1 MYFRLL
7 CRSFGSAMSTRNVS
21 VLLLSLVSFS
31 HLHAQDQKS
40 RATIQEKTD
49 QNKLREIKDDVQQSR
64 QANKSKAQ
72 DLAKEKGWAL
82 KKELENGAFMELQ
95 GVSETGHPIYYI
107 THNTDAAKTISTD
120 KVWPGGSLGLN
131 LSGNGMDIA
140 MWDGGATRLSH
151 QEFQGRATQQDDAVT
166 LSDHACHVAGTM
178 IAGGVDADAKGGAYE
193 ATFLAY
199 DWNDDEAEMATFAEN
214 GGLISNHSYGAAAG
228 WEFENGSWVWFGDG
242 SVSTVEDYRN
252 GFYSSDAK
260 AWDDIAFAA
269 PYYTIFKSAG
279 NDRGDGPGT
288 GPAEDDGG
296 TLGFDCI
303 SDKGVSKNIITVG
316 AAHVIPGGYTQPS
329 DVQITDF
336 SGFGPADDGRIK
348 PDIVAN
354 GFGVY
359 SSSKNGDASYTIKN
373 GTSMATPSASGSA
386 LLVQQHYNNLHPG
399 EFMRAATLKGLLIH
413 TADEAGSNPGPDYSY
428 GWGLMN
434 TSSAVTAITNEN
446 NGTSTYFGEHLLQ
459 DGQNHSYNLTS
470 DGSPLKVTISW
481 TDPSGTPISAAL
493 DPTDLML
500 VNDLDSRI
508 DGTIM
513 PWTLN
518 PSSPQS
524 AASTGDNFR
533 DNIEQLNITSP
544 TNGNDYNLV
553 INHKNSLLG
562 GSQAYSIIITGVSSV
577 SESPVAAFLS
587 DKQILYQDATVQF
600 SDQSFG
606 ASSWSWDFGAGAT
619 PATATGAGPHDVTY
633 ASGSKKTISLT
644 VNGSATTT
652 LSDFLHVIPKR
663 PLPYTLADGGNFE
676 SSSDDFTSAAVSGD
690 INIWERGIPGNELD
704 QASSGSNVWKTDLD
718 GDVGR
723 PANDYKSAVFGPSFD
738 FSQSGTYTLKM
749 VRAMEYQFCNGP
761 FAVNVEYTLDNGTS
775 WILLGDVD
783 DGKGTNWYNRNASSG
798 CPISEGVIESQTGWT
813 TNSSGSSASYDVS
826 GFSGNNTIAFRVV
839 FHIGSGFNS
848 ESGYEKDGFSFD
860 DFEVDFVPA
869 TAEFTANKTVTYP
882 GSQITFTDESVVASS
897 WNWSFGANATP
908 STATGQGPHN
918 VTYSTGGLKDV
929 ALTIDGSN
937 TTTKT
942 SYVHVLPSKAVPY
955 TPGDGGDFES
965 NPNDFAGGIISGEIN
980 LWERGAPSNALATVN
995 SGSNVW
1001 KTDLDSDV
1009 IDDSYHCALYAP
1021 SFNMST
1027 AGSYTLKFRKSM
1039 EIEFCNAPIAVNVHY
1054 STDGGATWSILGAF
1068 GDGNGVNWYNKD
1080 PDGGCPIHT
1089 AVIPEQQGWITN
1101 RDNENTEYDISFLG
1115 GNSAV
1120 AFRIV
1125 LYVEDGFS
1133 AAGYTNDG
1141 FMVDDFEIEGPPSS
1155 PTPNFS
1161 ADLNTLCENDVVTY
1175 TDASTGSVVTYA
1187 WNFGSGASPA
1197 TANTAGPHT
1206 VTYSSSGAKTVSL
1219 TINGTEVETKTD
1231 FVTVNAIPSAPT
1243 AGGLQACEG
1252 ETIPSLTT
1260 TGTNPIWYSD
1270 ALLQNEV
1277 GTGTSFNTGL
1287 TDVGSYAFY
1296 VTQTVGGCTSSASTV
1311 DLLINAKPMAPFGNN
1326 ETVCQGESVPDL
1338 FASGGSI
1345 TWYSNSGLTNQVET
1359 GPSYSTGITASGTHN
1374 FYATIT
1380 DGNCEGPSQQIT
1392 LQINAKPS
1400 APSASNQSAS
1410 EGGTIP
1416 DLTAT
1421 GSNITWYSNVGLT
1434 TQVGTGS
1441 SFATGQTAA
1450 ATYTYYVTQT
1460 TNGCESNGT
1469 EVTLTITSITP
1480 PTIANVARCGAGDV
1494 SMTATGAPGGGTYNW
1509 YANATG
1515 GSPLFT
1521 GAIFT
1526 PTLSTTKTYHVTV
1539 EDGGAESARTAVTAT
1554 VKTIPSVDAG
1564 SSNTVCADAS
1574 AITMSGF
1581 SPSGG
1586 TWSGNGIDAGGT
1598 FTPSTGLVGTQT
1610 LTYSVTQNGCTGT
1623 STKSVT
1629 VNAVP
1634 STSAGSDNTVCA
1646 NSTAFNLQ
1654 GFSPAGG
1661 TWSGNGVSSGGLFT
1675 PSSSLD
1681 GNQTLIYTVT
1691 QDGCSATDTRVVT
1704 VNLNP
1709 DFSVSTTE
1717 ASCGVNDGS
1726 ATVSSG
1732 SGHTYA
1738 WSNGQSTQTAVN
1750 LAGGNVDVTV
1760 TETAT
1765 GCANTQSVSINSAG
1779 APSASFSGLPSSMC
1793 SNEAEVSLI
1802 GIPSSGSFSGNGV
1815 SGTNFNPALAGAGSH
1830 TIIYSVTE
1838 SGCTGSES
1846 KIVVVTAAPNV
1857 VAGSNLTVCSGD
1869 PAFMLSGFS
1878 PAGGFWIGNGVN
1890 TLGEFSPSEN
1900 TGTNTLTYS
1909 VTENGCSAQDE
1920 RTVVVNTTPSV
1931 DAGITEAI
1939 CANASAFT
1947 VQGASPSGGTW
1958 SGNGISASGLFTPA
1972 TNLVGSQL
1980 LNYVITQNGCSASAS
1995 KNMIVNPI
2003 PSFIVETTDEN
2014 CGSADGTA
2022 FADLGEGVSGFSY
2035 SWSNGQSNPTATGL
2049 AGGNYNVTVINDNT
2063 GCALKKNFSV
2073 NSIGAPTADF
2083 SGLDAEYC
2091 ESDNT
2096 SSLVGTPTGGTFS
2109 GPGIS
2114 GSNFNP
2120 SIAGAGSHTVI
2131 YSVSENG
2138 CVGTKS
2144 QNVIVHASP
2153 VVEAGAVSTLCD
2165 NANDVTITGFS
2176 PSGGTW
2182 AGTGVTSSGVF
2193 SPTTVGNGTHLLTY
2207 SVSANGCTGVDTKV
2221 ITVNQAPNTTA
2232 GGDQGI
2238 CSNANSITLSGTPNG
2253 GTWSGPGVSQSGT
2266 FTPSAGLT
2274 GDNMLTY
2281 TATANGCSAS
2291 DDKIL
2296 TVHATPDY
2304 TITTTSANCGSPD
2317 GTATVNIDAGAFT
2330 FNWSNDQTTQTA
2342 SDLDGGSYTVTV
2354 SNPTTGCSVQK
2365 SITVNSTNAP
2375 TVTLTGLD
2383 NTYCNNAAAVMLSGT
2398 PSGGTYSG
2406 NGVSGNQFNPA
2417 MASEGNNIITYTVD
2431 DAGCI
2436 GSATKTVNVIPTPL
2450 VDAGADVAFCSDASA
2465 TSLIGFSPSGGTW
2478 SGDGVST
2485 SGIYSPSSGL
2495 VGEHTLTYSVTQ
2507 NGCTA
2512 TDNRT
2517 VSVSESPIVDAGS
2530 DFTICANEAAVTL
2543 SSATPSGGTW
2553 SGNGV
2558 NQAGI
2563 FTPSANLIG
2572 KQTLIYSA
2580 GIEGCQ
2586 AAESIEVTVNAAPM
2600 FTVAT
2605 SNATCG
2611 QSDGSATV
2619 NLSGSY
2625 TYLWSDNQTGIS
2637 ASGLEAGSYSVTVTS
2652 QENGC
2657 ANVQPLTVN
2666 NEGAS
2671 NVTLSGLVDEYC
2683 ADANIVNLLG
2693 SPTGGTLSGNGISG
2707 MTFDPASAGPGVHTI
2722 AYSVSENGCT
2732 GSATMEVTVSQNPVF
2747 TLDVYEESCAG
2758 DDGFALIN
2766 ESGPWD
2772 FNWSNG
2778 SILDFA
2784 SDLPAGNYDV
2794 TVTNQA
2800 NGCSTNQPFEVETID
2815 ELFGFIDGLEFQY
2828 CANADTSHMSG
2839 FPSGG
2844 IIFGEGV
2851 IDGYIFDPSLANPD
2865 EFGQAYVYYILSENG
2880 CTDTIEQVVF
2890 VDPLPEYTVETTDAS
2905 CGNSD
2910 GEATI
2915 DIGFG
2920 LGDWIF
2926 DWSDGQDTETATGLL
2941 AGVYSITVTDDFTF
2955 CSNTKIVTINDI
2967 GGTPVDFT
2975 GLPATACLEDAA
2987 SILEGTPSG
2996 GVFFGEGT
3004 GFGDFDPSLSGP
3016 GTFDIV
3022 YSYFDG
3028 SCNSSATKTITVF
3041 ESPSQP
3047 AIFSFDDTLY
3057 ADVFADSY
3065 IWYKNN
3071 GEITGESDYYLPL
3084 ISEGNFQVQAVE
3096 NGCLSPLSEGF
3107 IHIFVGVA
3115 EASMG
3120 AGMNLFPNPLTS
3132 DRLTVEGN
3140 GFAAGSKVILTVT
3153 NELGISQYTIDTFA
3167 GNNGNV
3173 VHQLPIE
3180 LASGTY
3186 MVTIQSDENHVSGQV
3201 IVLK

>member
-1 MYFRLL
+1 MYFRQL

-21 VLLLSLVSFS
+21 VLLLSLVSIS
-31 HLHAQDQKS
+31 HLHAQDKES
-40 RATIQEKTD
+40 RATIQERTD
-49 QNKLREIKDDVQQSR
+49 QSKLREIRDEVQQSR

-120 KVWPGGSLGLN
+120 KCWPGGSLGLN

-140 MWDGGATRLSH
+140 MWDGGATRVSH

-178 IAGGVDADAKGGAYE
+178 VAGGVDAAAKGGAYQ

-199 DWNDDEAEMATFAEN
+199 DWNDDEVEMAAFAQN

-242 SVSTVEDYRN
+242 SISTIEDYRN

-260 AWDDIAFAA
+260 AWDDIAYAA

-279 NDRGDGPGT
+279 NDRGNGPGT

-316 AAHVIPGGYTQPS
+316 AVHVIPGGYTQPS

-359 SSSKNGDASYTIKN
+359 SSSFSGDSDYTNKS

-386 LLVQQHYNNLHPG
+386 LLIQQHYNNLHPG

-434 TSSAVTAITNEN
+434 TASAVTAISNEN
-446 NGTSTYFGEHLLQ
+446 SGTSTYFGEHLLQ

-470 DGSPLKVTISW
+470 DGTPLKVTICW
-481 TDPSGTPISAAL
+481 LDPSGTPVAAAL

-533 DNIEQLNITSP
+533 DNIEQLNIASP

-553 INHKNSLLG
+553 INHKNTLQG

-577 SESPVAAFLS
+577 SETPVATFNS
-587 DKQILYQDATVQF
+587 DKEIIYQGATVQF

-606 ASSWSWDFGAGAT
+606 ATSWSWDFGSDAT
-619 PATATGAGPHDVTY
+619 PATATGKGPHNVTY
-633 ASGSKKTISLT
+633 STGGKKTIELS
-644 VNGSATTT
+644 VDGSSTTT
-652 LSDFLHVIPKR
+652 LNDYIHVIPKR
-663 PLPYTLADGGNFE
+663 DLPYTLADGGNFE
-676 SSSDDFTSAAVSGD
+676 STTDDFISEAILGS
-690 INIWERGIPGNELD
+690 INIWERGVPGNELNE
-704 QASSGSNVWKTDLD
+704 SISGTQVWKTDLD
-718 GDVGR
+718 
-723 PANDYKSAVFGPSFD
+723 NDLSKPSSPYKSALYTPSFD
-738 FSQSGTYTLKM
+738 FSQSGTYGIKFH
-749 VRAMEYQFCNGP
+749 RWMETHFCNGP
-761 FAVNVEYTLDNGTS
+761 FAANVEYSLDKGLT
-775 WILLGDVD
+775 WTGLGKKD
-783 DGKGTNWYNRNASSG
+783 DEKGTNWYNKDNVSS
-798 CPISEGVIESQTGWT
+798 CPIDDRIIPSQDGWLSNLNGYST
-813 TNSSGSSASYDVS
+813 YDVS
-826 GFSGNNTIAFRVV
+826 EFSGNSDVAFRFV
-839 FHIGSGFNS
+839 FHMQNTFGNPL
-848 ESGYEKDGFSFD
+848 GYERDGFAID

-869 TAEFTANKTVTYP
+869 AAEFSANKTVVYP
-882 GSQITFTDESVVASS
+882 GSQVTFTDESVIATSWS
-897 WNWSFGANATP
+897 WNFGANATP

-929 ALTIDGSN
+929 SLTVDGGN

-942 SYVHVLPSKAVPY
+942 NFVHVLPSKAVPF

-965 NPNDFAGGIISGEIN
+965 NPNDFAGDIISGEIN
-980 LWERGAPSNALATVN
+980 LWERGAPSNALTTVN
-995 SGSNVW
+995 SGTNVW
-1001 KTDLDSDV
+1001 KTDLDGDA
-1009 IDDSYHCALYAP
+1009 INDGYQCALYAP

-1039 EIEFCNAPIAVNVHY
+1039 EIEFCNAPIAVNVQY
-1054 STDGGATWSILGAF
+1054 STDAGASWSILGAF
-1068 GDGNGVNWYNKD
+1068 DDGNGVNWYNKD
-1080 PDGGCPIHT
+1080 PAGGCPIHT

-1101 RDNENTEYDISFLG
+1101 RDNENTEYDISFLA
-1115 GNSAV
+1115 GNSSV

-1125 LYVEDGFS
+1125 LYVKDGFS
-1133 AAGYTNDG
+1133 AAGYANDG
-1141 FMVDDFEIEGPPSS
+1141 FMVDDFEIDGPPSAPS
-1155 PTPNFS
+1155 PNFS
-1161 ADLNTLCENDVVTY
+1161 ADVNTVCENNTVTF
-1175 TDASTGSVVTYA
+1175 TDASTGTPSSYL

-1197 TANTAGPHT
+1197 TANTAGPHA
-1206 VTYSSSGAKTVSL
+1206 VSYSSSGAKTVTL
-1219 TINGTEVETKTD
+1219 TLNGTEVETKTG
-1231 FVTVNAIPSAPT
+1231 FVTVNAIPSAPS
-1243 AGGLQACEG
+1243 AGNQEACEG
-1252 ETIPSLTT
+1252 GTIPSLTT
-1260 TGTNPIWYSD
+1260 TGTSPTWYSD

-1277 GTGTSFNTGL
+1277 GSGTSYNTGL
-1287 TDVGSYAFY
+1287 TDAGSYTFY
-1296 VTQTVGGCTSSASTV
+1296 VTQTVGGCTSSATTV
-1311 DLLINAKPMAPFGNN
+1311 DLAINSTPTAPFGND
-1326 ETVCQGESVPDL
+1326 ETVCQGETVPDL

-1359 GPSYSTGITASGTHN
+1359 GPSYATGITNSGTHN

-1380 DGNCEGPSQQIT
+1380 DGNCEGPSKKIT

-1400 APSASNQSAS
+1400 APSASNQSAT

-1416 DLTAT
+1416 NLTAT
-1421 GSNITWYSNVGLT
+1421 GTNITWYSNIGLT
-1434 TQVGTGS
+1434 TQVGTGN

-1469 EVTLTITSITP
+1469 EVTLTITSINP
-1480 PTIANVARCGAGDV
+1480 PTIADVERCGSGEV
-1494 SMTATGAPGGGTYNW
+1494 SMTASGAPGGGTYNW
-1509 YANATG
+1509 YANASG
-1515 GSPLFT
+1515 GSPVFS
-1521 GAIFT
+1521 GATFS
-1526 PTLSTTKTYHVTV
+1526 PTLSTTKTYHVAV
-1539 EDGGAESARTAVTAT
+1539 EDGGAESARTSVTAT
-1554 VKTIPSVDAG
+1554 IKSVPTVDAG
-1564 SSNTVCADAS
+1564 SANTICADAS
-1574 AITMSGF
+1574 SINMTGF

-1586 TWSGNGIDAGGT
+1586 TWSGNGVDAGGT
-1598 FTPSTGLVGTQT
+1598 FTPSAALVGTQT
-1610 LTYSVTQNGCTGT
+1610 LTYSVTDDGCTGS

-1634 STSAGSDNTVCA
+1634 STNAGNDNAVCA
-1646 NSTAFNLQ
+1646 NNAAFNLQ
-1654 GFSPAGG
+1654 GFSPSGG
-1661 TWSGNGVSSGGLFT
+1661 TWSGNGVSSNGSFT
-1675 PSSSLD
+1675 PSSALE
-1681 GNQTLIYTVT
+1681 GNQTLTYTVT
-1691 QDGCSATDTRVVT
+1691 QNGCSANDTRVVT

-1709 DFSVSTTE
+1709 EFTVSTTE

-1726 ATVSSG
+1726 ATVSLG
-1732 SGHTYA
+1732 SGHSYS

-1760 TETAT
+1760 TASAT

-1779 APSASFSGLPSSMC
+1779 APSASFTGLPSSMC
-1793 SNEAEVSLI
+1793 SNEAAVSLT
-1802 GIPSSGSFSGNGV
+1802 GTPSSGSFSGNGV

-1846 KIVVVTAAPNV
+1846 KTVVVTAAPNV
-1857 VAGSNLTVCSGD
+1857 VAGANLTVCTGD
-1869 PAFMLSGFS
+1869 AAFTLTGFS
-1878 PAGGFWIGNGVN
+1878 PAGGSWTGNGVDSQ
-1890 TLGEFSPSEN
+1890 GEFTPSGN
-1900 TGTNTLTYS
+1900 NGTNALTYS
-1909 VTENGCSAQDE
+1909 VTENGCSAQDD

-1931 DAGITEAI
+1931 DAGITEAV
-1939 CANASAFT
+1939 CANDAALT
-1947 VQGASPSGGTW
+1947 LQGATPSGGTW
-1958 SGNGISASGLFTPA
+1958 SGNGVSPSGLFTPA
-1972 TNLVGSQL
+1972 ANLVGSQN
-1980 LNYVITQNGCSASAS
+1980 LNYAVTQNGCSATAT
-1995 KNMIVNPI
+1995 KNLVVNPT
-2003 PSFIVETTDEN
+2003 PSYVVETTDEN

-2022 FADLGEGVSGFSY
+2022 FANLGEGVSGFTY
-2035 SWSNGQSNPTATGL
+2035 SWSNGQTNPTATGL
-2049 AGGNYNVTVINDNT
+2049 AGGNYNVTVTNQNT
-2063 GCALKKNFSV
+2063 GCALKKNFSI

-2083 SGLDAEYC
+2083 TGLDAEYC
-2091 ESDNT
+2091 ESESASALT
-2096 SSLVGTPTGGTFS
+2096 GTPTGGTFS

-2120 SIAGAGSHTVI
+2120 SVAGAGSHTII

-2144 QNVIVHASP
+2144 QNVVVHASP
-2153 VVEAGAVSTLCD
+2153 VVEAGAVSTICD
-2165 NANDVTITGFS
+2165 NASNLTITGFS

-2182 AGTGVTSSGVF
+2182 TGNGVTSSGVF
-2193 SPTTVGNGTHLLTY
+2193 SPTTAGDGTHVLTY
-2207 SVSANGCTGVDTKV
+2207 TVSANGCSGSDTKV
-2221 ITVNQAPNTTA
+2221 MTVNKAPTTSA

-2238 CSNANSITLSGTPNG
+2238 CANANSITLNGTPNG

-2266 FTPSAGLT
+2266 FTPSANLT
-2274 GDNMLTY
+2274 GTNTLTY
-2281 TATANGCSAS
+2281 TTTANGCSSS
-2291 DDKIL
+2291 DDKDL

-2304 TITTTSANCGSPD
+2304 TVTTTTANCGSSD
-2317 GTATVNIDAGAFT
+2317 GTASVNIGNGSYSY
-2330 FNWSNDQTTQTA
+2330 NWSNGQTTQSATGLA
-2342 SDLDGGSYTVTV
+2342 GGSYTVTV
-2354 SNPTTGCSVQK
+2354 ATTTTGCSVQK
-2365 SITVNSTNAP
+2365 SATVNSTNAP
-2375 TVTLTGLD
+2375 SVTLSGLD
-2383 NTYCNNAAAVMLSGT
+2383 NTYCSNAATVTLSGT
-2398 PSGGTYSG
+2398 PSGGTFSG
-2406 NGVSGNQFNPA
+2406 NGVSGDQFDA
-2417 MASEGNNIITYTVD
+2417 SMAGEGNNIVTYTVD
-2431 DAGCI
+2431 DGGCI
-2436 GSATKTVNVIPTPL
+2436 GSATKTVNVVQTPL

-2465 TSLIGFSPSGGTW
+2465 TSLVGFSPSGGSW
-2478 SGDGVST
+2478 SGNGVST
-2485 SGIYSPSSGL
+2485 SGIYTPSSGL
-2495 VGEHTLTYSVTQ
+2495 VGQHSLTYSVTQ

-2517 VSVSESPIVDAGS
+2517 VNVSETPVVDAGI
-2530 DFTICANEAAVTL
+2530 DTDICSNEAAFTV
-2543 SSATPSGGTW
+2543 SSGTPSGGTW

-2558 NQAGI
+2558 NQAGV
-2563 FTPSANLIG
+2563 FTPAANLVG
-2572 KQTLIYSA
+2572 TQTLTYTA

-2586 AAESIEVTVNAAPM
+2586 ASESIVITVNAAPV

-2605 SNATCG
+2605 TNATCG
-2611 QSDGSATV
+2611 QADGTATV
-2619 NLSGSY
+2619 SLSGTY
-2625 TYLWSDNQTGIS
+2625 TYLWSDSQTGIT
-2637 ASGLEAGSYSVTVTS
+2637 ASGLDAGSYSVTVTS

-2657 ANVQPLTVN
+2657 AGVQSLTVN

-2671 NVTLSGLVDEYC
+2671 NVTLSGLVEEYC
-2683 ADANIVNLLG
+2683 ADAGTVNLTV
-2693 SPTGGTLSGNGISG
+2693 SPIGGTLSGNGISG
-2707 MTFDPASAGPGVHTI
+2707 MTFDPAAAGVGVHTI

-2732 GSATMEVTVSQNPVF
+2732 GSASMEVTVSQSPVF

-2772 FNWSNG
+2772 FSWSNG
-2778 SILDFA
+2778 STLDFA

-2800 NGCSTNQPFEVETID
+2800 NGCSANQTFEVETID

-2839 FPSGG
+2839 YPSGG

-2865 EFGQAYVYYILSENG
+2865 EFGQAFVYYILSENG

-2890 VDPLPEYTVETTDAS
+2890 VDPLPEFTVATTDAS

-2941 AGVYSITVTDDFTF
+2941 AGVYSITITDDFTF
-2955 CSNTKIVTINDI
+2955 CSSSEIVTINDV
-2967 GGTPVDFT
+2967 GGTPADFT
-2975 GLPATACLEDAA
+2975 GLPANACLDDEP
-2987 SILEGTPSG
+2987 SVLVGSPSG
-2996 GVFFGEGT
+2996 GVFYGEGT

-3028 SCNSSATKTITVF
+3028 SCNSSATKTITVS

-3047 AIFSFDDTLY
+3047 TIYSFDDTLY

-3065 IWYKNN
+3065 IWFRNN
-3071 GEITGESDYYLPL
+3071 AELTGESDYYLPL
-3084 ISEGNFQVQAVE
+3084 LNEGNFQVQAVE
-3096 NGCLSPLSEGF
+3096 NGCVSPLSEGF
-3107 IHIFVGVA
+3107 IHIFVGVP
-3115 EASMG
+3115 EASIG

-3132 DRLTVEGN
+3132 ERLTVEGN
-3140 GFAAGSKVILTVT
+3140 GFGAGGEVLLTIT
-3153 NELGISQYTIDTFA
+3153 NELGISQYTINTFA
-3167 GNNGNV
+3167 GSNGNV

-3186 MVTIQSDENHVSGQV
+3186 MVTMQSDEAHVSGQV